1 MEEVCRWIIPDR
13 RVQSVSLVHC
23 CQWYAAHTQLMC
35 ECVTCVY
42 NTYVICT
49 YTHTYVQPYT
59 TQGMHTHTPLD
70 SPPPPSP
77 HLASQMERERQRRR
91 EARLAAEV
99 QENGRED
106 LGRIEGLKKTSGAG
120 EFDDL
125 ISALRS
131 GDVFGVG
138 DLSRSR
144 PGRGGGGKGK
154 SAPKRRGNE
163 GREREASRTALL

>member
-1 MEEVCRWIIPDR
+1 MEK
-13 RVQSVSLVHC
+13 
-23 CQWYAAHTQLMC
+23 
-35 ECVTCVY
+35 
-42 NTYVICT
+42 
-49 YTHTYVQPYT
+49 
-59 TQGMHTHTPLD
+59 
-70 SPPPPSP
+70 
-77 HLASQMERERQRRR
+77 ERQRRR
-91 EARLAAEV
+91 EARLAAVDV
-99 QENGRED
+99 QNGRED